1 MYIYTCFLM
10 VRKSQGLIYR
20 IYLNHQPRVMVAFI
34 LRQTRRQE
42 TKNQVIETRP
52 GQNRRYFTG
61 GPEISGPSLGHG
73 IIIFSPETS
82 DKFWGKVTTHLEFL
96 MFCSSQNII
105 IYYPKV
111 MTGMSGKE
119 KRRSGRGS
127 ICFFQFW

>member
-82 DKFWGKVTTHLEFL
+82 DKFWGKVTTQLEFL

-127 ICFFQFW
+127 ICFFQSW

>member
-1 MYIYTCFLM
+1 M

-82 DKFWGKVTTHLEFL
+82 DNCWGKVTTKLEFL
-96 MFCSSQNII
+96 IFCSSQKNTKY
-105 IYYPKV
+105 IYNYLLPQSHDWDV
-111 MTGMSGKE
+111 GKRE
-119 KRRSGRGS
+119 TQNRVGAQFV
-127 ICFFQFW
+127 FFNLGNH